1 MLWQSPLYVLLK
13 FRQNIQHNAESLKWN
28 DDVRYFNISFFRLL
42 WDRPQYKTLL
52 IRRIGIGGGILR
64 LLYGSYPIYISPKMD
79 LGGGVYM
86 DHPHGTHLNAERIG
100 RNLKIKH
107 NVTIGNNHG
116 KVPIIGDN
124 VFLGCG
130 ACVLGGITIGDN
142 VKIGANSVV
151 TKSVPANS
159 VVVGNPAHIV
169 KSDGERVDI
178 LL

>member
-1 MLWQSPLYVLLK
+1 
-13 FRQNIQHNAESLKWN
+13 
-28 DDVRYFNISFFRLL
+28 
-42 WDRPQYKTLL
+42 
-52 IRRIGIGGGILR
+52 
-64 LLYGSYPIYISPKMD
+64 MD